1 MVRTSKNGIL
11 QLIKSQN
18 FDMDDLSKVL
28 NVTKETL
35 SKMLNG
41 KVTITT
47 SQLNKIADYLHLDLD
62 TNALKALTS
71 MDDTKDLLGNV
82 TSLFQKK

>member
-1 MVRTSKNGIL
+1 MDKIL

-62 TNALKALTS
+62 TNALKSLTS
-71 MDDTKDLLGNV
+71 MDDAKDLLGNV